1 MKVDIYIAVEDRQ
14 PKKQDRW
21 SGYIIKSKSS
31 DKAQLVK
38 AVKTFSTTNEAV
50 ILTIIEALD
59 RFTRPADIT
68 MYMDSSFVA
77 GVASKHPRKD
87 GRIMSDLEIWQ
98 ENGWRTARKTEVKN
112 KDEWQK
118 LYNKLR
124 VFEQSSG
131 TFAFEELNPEDR
143 MRDRILREIDTAKNR
158 EE

>member
-68 MYMDSSFVA
+68 MYMDNSFVA
-77 GVASKHPRKD
+77 GMASKHQRKD

-112 KDEWQK
+112 RNDWQR

-124 VFEQSSG
+124 VFEQSGG
-131 TFAFEELNPEDR
+131 TFDFKSLGDEDPMGWR
-143 MRDRILREIDTAKNR
+143 LMRVIRSEKAQ
-158 EE
+158 EG